1 MADESTKIFS
11 PQVRA
16 VYTVQ
21 SIMGISRVRA
31 RTRRV
36 TAQLQTQFSLFW
48 KKTWFETGR
57 HRFSLCRCYCVTTCE
72 SGIVECVAFYHVDVT
87 TILLIYS
94 FFGRKIRGWTKACN
108 KLNSWRFPLPL
119 VEVKGHCCVLKVN
132 ARQFKTFPISRC
144 WLFT

>member
-1 MADESTKIFS
+1 MSRQKSSLPRCAQFTLFK
-11 PQVRA
+11 A
-16 VYTVQ
+16 LWVYREFARVQ
-21 SIMGISRVRA
+21 GEL
-31 RTRRV
+31 
-36 TAQLQTQFSLFW
+36 QLNCKHNFLYFD
-48 KKTWFETGR
+48 KKNWFETGR

-119 VEVKGHCCVLKVN
+119 VEVKEHCCVLKVN

-144 WLFT
+144 